1 MNKAQQREHYHES
14 EYLTPVDCEE
24 PTVFAAVTE
33 APLRLFWDKLAA
45 RLVSGEVTQPLWGE
59 LAIVIWD
66 AAVELDRRDP
76 G

>member
-14 EYLTPVDCEE
+14 EYLTPVDHDE
-24 PTVFAAVTE
+24 PTVFAKMPE
-33 APLRLFWDKLAA
+33 PQLRLFWDKLASH
-45 RLVSGEVTQPLWGE
+45 LVSGFVTQPLWGE